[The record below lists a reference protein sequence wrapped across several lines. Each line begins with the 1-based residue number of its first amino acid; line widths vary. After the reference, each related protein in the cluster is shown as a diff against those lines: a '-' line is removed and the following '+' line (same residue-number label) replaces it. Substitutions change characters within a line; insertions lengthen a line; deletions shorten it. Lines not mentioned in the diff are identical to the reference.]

1 MELIITSEHGTRLPF
16 GWFLKSKNLQYSKY
30 ASHPVILRTAARRS
44 RRIHHPK
51 NNSRPPGGEERS
63 QTVGEGHRMVTPDD
77 QTLLHK
83 HRIEPSHYSHLIL
96 RLLHQ
101 CCHSAW
107 SQRRS
112 RRIHHPK
119 NIPRPPGEGEPSQT
133 LGEGPG
139 IALSPTLHP
148 P

>member
-1 MELIITSEHGTRLPF
+1 MHTALIITSEHSTRPLF
-16 GWFLKSKNLQYSKY
+16 GWFLKSEYLHSSQY

-51 NNSRPPGGEERS
+51 NNSRPPGGEVRS

-77 QTLLHK
+77 QALLHK

-101 CCHSAW
+101 CCRSAW

-112 RRIHHPK
+112 PRIHHLK
-119 NIPRPPGEGEPSQT
+119 NNPRPQGEGEPSQT
-133 LGEGPG
+133 LGE
-139 IALSPTLHP
+139 ALE
-148 P
+148 

>member
-1 MELIITSEHGTRLPF
+1 MHTALIITSEHSTRLPF

-30 ASHPVILRTAARRS
+30 SSHPVILRTAARRS

-112 RRIHHPK
+112 RRIHHLK
-119 NIPRPPGEGEPSQT
+119 NNPRPQGKRGPSQT
-133 LGEGPG
+133 VGENRGKAP
-139 IALSPTLHP
+139 SETLT
-148 P
+148 